1 MARRRKRAPGGGRKP
16 NPNKKVMFSTRLEPH
31 VMAALKTAAQTWPG
45 KNVSILTER
54 LINDGLRRRDE
65 AERDPSLQALLF
77 FIGQL
82 AEHISGGIYE
92 ADKGRA
98 VEKTATWRTDLF
110 KFRAFKVAVGML
122 LAAIPEP
129 PSTMTDEQRMQA
141 ITETAEQFD
150 AGPELFKLMIEM
162 YKSPESYGAS
172 TFVNI
177 WARAP
182 GDREREIEIAEM
194 VNENPRYGKIA
205 ESEFAARQA
214 LMLPAPK
221 RKHKTKL

>member
-1 MARRRKRAPGGGRKP
+1 MVKKRKRAPGGGRKP
-16 NPNKKVMFSTRLEPH
+16 NPNKKVMFSTRLEPQ
-31 VMAALKTAAQTWPG
+31 VMAALKAAAETWPG
-45 KNVSILTER
+45 KNVSILAER
-54 LINDGLRRRDE
+54 LINDGLRRRNE

-98 VEKTATWRTDLF
+98 AEKTATWRTDLF
-110 KFRAFKVAVGML
+110 KFRAFKVAIGML
-122 LAAIPEP
+122 LSAIPEP

-150 AGPELFKLMIEM
+150 ASPEVLQLMINT
-162 YKSPESYGAS
+162 YKSPEAYGAS

-182 GDREREIEIAEM
+182 SDREREIAEIAD
-194 VNENPRYGKIA
+194 ENPRYGKIA

-214 LMLPAPK
+214 LMLPAPNRK
-221 RKHKTKL
+221 RKSKG